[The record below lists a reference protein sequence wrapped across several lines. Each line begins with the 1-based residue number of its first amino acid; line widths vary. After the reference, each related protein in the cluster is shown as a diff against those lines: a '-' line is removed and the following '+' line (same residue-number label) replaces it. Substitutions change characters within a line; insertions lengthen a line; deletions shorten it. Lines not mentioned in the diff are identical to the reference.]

1 MWIIT
6 DRRGACDEPGAGQE
20 VREEQATECQ
30 SEYYTRGGKTQE
42 RDIREVD
49 GLLK

>member
-1 MWIIT
+1 MSLESE
-6 DRRGACDEPGAGQE
+6 RRCERSRPLN
-20 VREEQATECQ
+20 VK

>member
-30 SEYYTRGGKTQE
+30 SEYYTRGGK
-42 RDIREVD
+42 
-49 GLLK
+49 LKNGISEKSTDY